1 MKVKLGPI
9 QQRLSLLQH
18 MKSQDGLVMS
28 VSSNSVDHH
37 EMSVEE
43 IDEEIETLSKQK
55 KEINGKLFEIESRR
69 GSTISPEDITV
80 LLQQCFHY
88 NPADGEVERM
98 IFEVDETMDGRV
110 NWDDFQLTY
119 MRNIND
125 KTGLEPY
132 GLHNVISFGMHQA
145 EGKIT
150 VGEAK
155 HLLKKCRNYTET
167 QINETVVRVVKLP
180 PSGEEQ
186 HRTEQDQHSK
196 PVLHD
201 DQQITFGQYKQM
213 ASKRYTKLTEF
224 KPDHDDGGKLVSV
237 EVSKELT
244 LPYLRKKGK
253 GLSGVP
259 SIYAVTEVVPEPIRK
274 AFH

>member
-1 MKVKLGPI
+1 MLTDTIPEPITPDVRAKNMPPKASPRASSPGKAGRKAYQQILIESLHRCFLWMQNYAEKDKMKVKLGPI

-186 HRTEQDQHSK
+186 K
-196 PVLHD
+196 
-201 DQQITFGQYKQM
+201 
-213 ASKRYTKLTEF
+213 
-224 KPDHDDGGKLVSV
+224 
-237 EVSKELT
+237 
-244 LPYLRKKGK
+244 
-253 GLSGVP
+253 
-259 SIYAVTEVVPEPIRK
+259 
-274 AFH
+274 